1 MLLDV
6 YARHRALRDEFATI
20 CVEAGL
26 SVELEK
32 GPDNL
37 QLENVL
43 IDGVADFSLDL
54 DFSVMHPLQ
63 PSNDLAEMCPGKM
76 ARQTMHSKSVR
87 VRLLVGAGFVVVP
100 VSGRSHWHRMGV
112 LKNPSPFQTYRAKRG
127 PEAPMLKEGSWRR
140 LQNTSAAFSSPQLVS
155 TARACI
161 AYPSWL
167 GGNPEEIHNDLS

>member
-1 MLLDV
+1 MGRVARVMLLDV
-6 YARHRALRDEFATI
+6 CARHRALRDEFATI

-63 PSNDLAEMCPGKM
+63 PSNDLARCALEKWHAKRCTRSPC
-76 ARQTMHSKSVR
+76 ACVCLS
-87 VRLLVGAGFVVVP
+87 AP
-100 VSGRSHWHRMGV
+100 VSSLCPLV
-112 LKNPSPFQTYRAKRG
+112 V
-127 PEAPMLKEGSWRR
+127 EATGTGWG
-140 LQNTSAAFSSPQLVS
+140 
-155 TARACI
+155 C
-161 AYPSWL
+161 
-167 GGNPEEIHNDLS
+167 